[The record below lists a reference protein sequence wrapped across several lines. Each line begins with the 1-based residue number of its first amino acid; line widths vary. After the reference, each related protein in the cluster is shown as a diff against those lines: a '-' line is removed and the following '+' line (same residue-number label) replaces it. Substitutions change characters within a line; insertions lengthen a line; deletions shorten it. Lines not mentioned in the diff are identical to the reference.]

1 MRTKENLLNNA
12 AVKRF
17 ILRKLQDTRPHLK
30 FTRVSKSVL
39 LLLEVQL
46 REKLERAVHQ
56 HRSKGKTFSDLA

>member
-1 MRTKENLLNNA
+1 MKTKENLLNHA

-17 ILRKLQDTRPHLK
+17 ILRKLQETRPHLE

-46 REKLERAVHQ
+46 HEKLERAVHN
-56 HRSKGKTFSDLA
+56 HRSSGHTFIDIA